1 MKFSQFVHKITAQ
14 YLIKSVFKCH
24 PDISDWVFRMSDIT
38 IEHEMVD
45 FFSIMCASN
54 CTCY

>member
-1 MKFSQFVHKITAQ
+1 
-14 YLIKSVFKCH
+14 
-24 PDISDWVFRMSDIT
+24 MSDIT